1 MTGQYDEAIAT
12 LKKGLENN
20 PNFLPAHAFLA
31 ACYSSLDRH
40 AEAAAEADEV
50 RRINPKF
57 NLASYAKT
65 LPYKNKAD
73 KERYIAALRK
83 AGLPENPPLPLPDK
97 PSIAVLPFDNLSG
110 DPEQEYFN
118 DGITED
124 IITALS
130 KTPKMLVIARNSTFT
145 YKGKPVKVQQVAN
158 ELGVRYVLE
167 GSVQKVGERVR
178 ITAQLVDAKSGH
190 HLWAEKYDR
199 DLTDIFALQDEIT
212 KEIIIALQVS
222 LTEGE
227 QARLWGKGTGN
238 IEAYLKFLKAR
249 EYYLSQ
255 TKEGNALARRFAE
268 EAIAL
273 DPEYAPPYHI
283 LSITHFYDVFYRTT
297 KSPKQSFEKALELV
311 QKAIA
316 LDDSYALA
324 HGWSGFLSTFI
335 LRKYE
340 RGIMEA
346 QKGVDLDPN
355 GAHGYLYLSLCLR
368 YAGKF
373 EDAIQAIEK
382 AIRLNPFP
390 PVTFFK
396 YACHA
401 YVGAG
406 RYEEAI
412 TAGKKAVELSP
423 GDANSRVILA
433 VAYSLAGR
441 EEDASIT
448 AKEVL
453 RLNPKFSVTRFRKS
467 LPYKNPVDTD
477 RVIEAML
484 NVGLPE

>member
-1 MTGQYDEAIAT
+1 
-12 LKKGLENN
+12 
-20 PNFLPAHAFLA
+20 
-31 ACYSSLDRH
+31 
-40 AEAAAEADEV
+40 
-50 RRINPKF
+50 
-57 NLASYAKT
+57 
-65 LPYKNKAD
+65 
-73 KERYIAALRK
+73 
-83 AGLPENPPLPLPDK
+83 
-97 PSIAVLPFDNLSG
+97 
-110 DPEQEYFN
+110 
-118 DGITED
+118 
-124 IITALS
+124 
-130 KTPKMLVIARNSTFT
+130 
-145 YKGKPVKVQQVAN
+145 
-158 ELGVRYVLE
+158 
-167 GSVQKVGERVR
+167 
-178 ITAQLVDAKSGH
+178 
-190 HLWAEKYDR
+190 
-199 DLTDIFALQDEIT
+199 
-212 KEIIIALQVS
+212 
-222 LTEGE
+222 
-227 QARLWGKGTGN
+227 
-238 IEAYLKFLKAR
+238 
-249 EYYLSQ
+249 
-255 TKEGNALARRFAE
+255 
-268 EAIAL
+268 
-273 DPEYAPPYHI
+273 
-283 LSITHFYDVFYRTT
+283 
-297 KSPKQSFEKALELV
+297 
-311 QKAIA
+311 
-316 LDDSYALA
+316 
-324 HGWSGFLSTFI
+324 
-335 LRKYE
+335 
-340 RGIMEA
+340 MEA

-373 EDAIQAIEK
+373 EEAIQAIEK